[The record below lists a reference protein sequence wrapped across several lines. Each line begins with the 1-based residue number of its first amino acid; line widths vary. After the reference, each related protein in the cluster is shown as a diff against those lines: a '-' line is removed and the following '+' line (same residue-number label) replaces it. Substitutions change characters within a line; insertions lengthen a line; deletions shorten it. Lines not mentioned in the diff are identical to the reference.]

1 MDISLRIKQLRKAA
15 GLNVSQL
22 AEAAGLSQ
30 SYLSEIEHGKKKPTV
45 DTILKLCSALNLSL
59 ADLFSDQPA
68 TPVPPHLRPLVE
80 AARDLT
86 PEQVELLLPIIREF
100 KKRRG

>member
-1 MDISLRIKQLRKAA
+1 MIGEKLRTLRKAA
-15 GLNVSQL
+15 KLTERKLAELAGVSQS
-22 AEAAGLSQ
+22 AV
-30 SYLSEIEHGKKKPTV
+30 SEIEHGKKSPTL
-45 DTILKLCSALNLSL
+45 DTLLKLCSALGISV

-100 KKRRG
+100 KKRKG